1 MMDDKTNMSAPAV
14 KFPPPLLYIGA
25 MLAGGLLD
33 HFLPIPGIAVSSTI
47 LKPLGSILFLA
58 GVVVNLAALMQFRRQ
73 KENPIP
79 WTGSEQIIAE
89 GIYKITRNPM
99 YFGMTLIALGAGL
112 FFASYAIVGL
122 GLLAS
127 ITIDRLVILREEVY
141 LEQRFG
147 QSYADYKRRVRRWI

>member
-14 KFPPPLLYIGA
+14 KFPPPLLYLGA

-127 ITIDRLVILREEVY
+127 IIIDRLVILREEVY